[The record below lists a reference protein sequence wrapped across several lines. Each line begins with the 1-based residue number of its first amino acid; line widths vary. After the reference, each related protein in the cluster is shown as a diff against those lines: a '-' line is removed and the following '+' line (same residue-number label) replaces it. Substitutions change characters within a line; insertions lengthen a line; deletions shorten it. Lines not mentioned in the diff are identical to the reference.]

1 MRRFL
6 RLFKCDARNGV
17 CATGKTVIAICLFLL
32 LLVLSFYVRI
42 GDMALADEVS
52 IAKELVRCGPFSSGD
67 YLAYLLAGKGPWL
80 ASDGEP
86 FKFPAAWM
94 VLFGLFLYMTL
105 WYPFKD
111 LRGMGALVLVAGQ
124 SRWLW
129 WLSKCLWVAMCS
141 TAIIVLLAAVAVFW
155 AVLTSGDISWVPA
168 GRIEAILSQEPS
180 LRPES
185 PGSVLPF
192 FVCALTAG
200 LGLSMLQL
208 ALSLFVRP
216 LLSFAACFSL
226 LFVSVCQFNSYL
238 LGNYLIAMRS
248 SALMTGGM
256 DPVVGIVLGVG
267 VSALSVLV
275 GGIRFSGVDLLDK
288 EFDT

>member
-1 MRRFL
+1 MTGFL
-6 RLFKCDARNGV
+6 RLFKCDVRNGV
-17 CATGKTVIAICLFLL
+17 RSTRKTIIVTCGFLL
-32 LLVLSFYVRI
+32 LLILSFYMRI
-42 GDMALADEVS
+42 GDMALTDEVS
-52 IAKELVRCGPFSSGD
+52 LAKELVRCGPFSSGD

-80 ASDGEP
+80 ASDSEP

-94 VLFGLFLYMTL
+94 VLFSLFLYMTL
-105 WYPFKD
+105 WYPLGD
-111 LRGMGALVLVAGQ
+111 LRGMGTQVLVAGQ

-129 WLSKCLWVAMCS
+129 WLSKCLWVATWS
-141 TAIIVLLAAVAVFW
+141 IVFIVLLAVVAAVW
-155 AVLTSGDISWVPA
+155 AVLTGGDISWVPA

-185 PGSVLPF
+185 VGSVLPF
-192 FVCALTAG
+192 FFCTLAVGA
-200 LGLSMLQL
+200 GLSMFQL

-226 LFVSVCQFNSYL
+226 HFVSICQCSPCL

-248 SALMTGGM
+248 SALMVSGM
-256 DPVVGIVLGVG
+256 SAVAGIALGLA
-267 VSALSVLV
+267 VSALSALV
-275 GGIRFSGVDLLDK
+275 GGIRFSRIDLLDK